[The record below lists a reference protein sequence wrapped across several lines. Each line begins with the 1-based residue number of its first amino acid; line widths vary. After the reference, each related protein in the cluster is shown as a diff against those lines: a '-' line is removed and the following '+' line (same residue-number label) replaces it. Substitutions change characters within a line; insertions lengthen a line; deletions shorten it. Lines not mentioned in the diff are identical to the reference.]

1 MSEITLKKGKL
12 SSTLFECLRN
22 YYSTIPGLEQTY
34 INTRWDQWKQRH
46 DITIYLIRKENKTIG
61 WIIYSKTT
69 STIEEIIVNG
79 EKGKALTHFQA
90 IDALIARESLV
101 SAEILEQD
109 TEKFYMLGEYGFR
122 PTRTIKVFGYS
133 LIKMELST
141 VVFFK
146 HLKEYKPIKP
156 YRKKEKVVIERVAPP
171 QSEAEIKTALQ
182 DLLMRLGGIDKY
194 VKPGQTVV
202 LKPNV
207 VADHGMMG
215 GTYTG
220 GVVTDIRVLKGLIEL
235 LLPVAGK
242 VIVAEGSSINRSATA
257 KMFEIYGY
265 PKLIDLDPKKVSLVD
280 LNTDQLVEK
289 QVPAGKR
296 MKSRKVPRTIDEADI
311 IISVPVMKIHFAAG
325 VSLGVKNLQGAM
337 PPLEKYMTHFFG
349 LWQNLVNIHH
359 VVKPKLTI
367 IDGIVGQEDFG
378 PVSGTPKTMNLL
390 IGGENPV
397 AVDAVTMRVMG
408 LDPHISPPVLLA
420 YLQGFGPIE
429 PEKIEVLGTPIDEV
443 ASTFKQPFL
452 NLESGKYF
460 KIHGADACTGCRG
473 YLHFVLNKL
482 RRPDP
487 ADPNRLLIDRPFDP
501 KVNIYLGPY
510 EGANADP
517 KETNIFMGICQ
528 LHHSEN
534 GISLVGCPPHAEV
547 IMNGIFSLFP
557 DVERPKYAD
566 DTEEAKLERMLKEVL
581 ATLA

>member
-1 MSEITLKKGKL
+1 MSEVTLKKGNL
-12 SSTLFECLRN
+12 SATLLKSLN
-22 YYSTIPGLEQTY
+22 DYYSAVPGLDRGY
-34 INTRWDQWKQRH
+34 VNTRWEQWKQSS
-46 DITIYLIRKENKTIG
+46 DTVVYLVKKDEKTVG
-61 WIIYSKTT
+61 WIIYNKAT
-69 STIEEIIVNG
+69 STIEEVLVNPAEG
-79 EKGKALTHFQA
+79 QTLVRFQA
-90 IDALIARESLV
+90 IDALIAGQSLV
-101 SAEILEQD
+101 SAEILEED
-109 TEKFYMLGEYGFR
+109 AEKFYWLGEYGFR
-122 PTRTIKVFGYS
+122 PTRKIKAFGRS

-141 VVFFK
+141 VVFFQ
-146 HLKEYKPIKP
+146 HLKEHKPAKP
-156 YRKKEKVVIERVAPP
+156 YRKRERVVIQQVAAP
-171 QSEAEIKTALQ
+171 QTDAEIKAALNE
-182 DLLMRLGGIDKY
+182 LLNRLGGIDKY

-207 VADHGMMG
+207 VADHGMLG
-215 GTYTG
+215 GKYTG

-235 LLPVAGK
+235 LLPLAGK
-242 VIVAEGSSINRSATA
+242 VIVAEGSSINRSATG
-257 KMFEIYGY
+257 KMFDIYGY

-280 LNTDQLVEK
+280 LNTDQLIEK

-296 MKSRKVPRTIDEADI
+296 MKSRKVPRTIEEADVV
-311 IISVPVMKIHFAAG
+311 ISLPVMKIHFAAG

-408 LDPHISPPVLLA
+408 LDPRISPPVLLA
-420 YLQGFGPIE
+420 YLQGLGPIE
-429 PEKIEVLGTPIDEV
+429 AEKIQVLGTSIGKV
-443 ASTFKQPFL
+443 ANPFKQPFL
-452 NLESGKYF
+452 NLESGKYL
-460 KIHGADACTGCRG
+460 KIHGAEACTGCRG

-482 RRPDP
+482 RKPDP
-487 ADPNRLLIDRPFDP
+487 ADPSRLLIDRPFEP
-501 KVNIYLGPY
+501 KVNIFLGPY

-528 LHHSEN
+528 LHHSGN
-534 GISLVGCPPHAEV
+534 GMSLVGCPPHAEV